1 MSKWNEDTN
10 DNPEDKL
17 ETKFYKLERLCKWEH
32 VGSVNEML
40 VSGISPHQVS
50 KWCREKGFHISHPKL
65 YEYKDILQTAIT
77 KSITVERLLGIGVP
91 KRTPIVL
98 QALGIQGVKKMVKNE
113 LEVLDMILHMGMSS
127 LENLPVAAIKV
138 ETMLKAIEIKNKLT
152 EGKHAGLTNYGLDQL
167 RELEQA
173 KFNAM
178 VSVVLTYLPEERH
191 EELEYAI
198 AQAERDFYHKR
209 APELVEEYERAT
221 EEQLSELGGDDDIIV
236 SDSRF

>member
-1 MSKWNEDTN
+1 MASWKEPKDNNEE
-10 DNPEDKL
+10 PL

-40 VSGISPHQVS
+40 VGGMSPHQVS
-50 KWCREKGFHISHPKL
+50 KWCKERGFDISHPKL
-65 YEYKDILQTAIT
+65 YEYKDMLLTAIQ

-91 KRTPIVL
+91 KRVPIVL

-113 LEVLDMILHMGMSS
+113 LEVLDMILHMGMAN
-127 LENLPVAAIKV
+127 LENLSVASVKV

-173 KFNAM
+173 KFNAII
-178 VSVVLTYLPEERH
+178 SVVTKYIPEDKH
-191 EELEYAI
+191 EELEMAI

-209 APELVEEYERAT
+209 APELVDEYERAT
-221 EEQLSELGGDDDIIV
+221 EEQLSEIGGDDDIIV